1 MPRRA
6 SCAARIVPE
15 NPPPTIATGA
25 CRSDF
30 IIGPILRVRRAGLA
44 RLYMVVDSGHGP
56 PGGFREPA
64 GHRGMDNRGTA
75 GADQLGAD
83 LDRPRTVRRP
93 AHAERSGM
101 RENQAVDE

>member
-30 IIGPILRVRRAGLA
+30 IIGPILRVRRTGLTC
-44 RLYMVVDSGHGP
+44 LNVVVDAGHGP
-56 PGGFREPA
+56 ARRFGEPA
-64 GHRGMDNRGTA
+64 WNRGVDDG
-75 GADQLGAD
+75 GAARTDQFGTD
-83 LDRPRTVRRP
+83 LHRPRAMRRP
-93 AHAERSGM
+93 AHAER
-101 RENQAVDE
+101 A